1 MPNSIYVQNQVKVL
15 VFLEIDGVECGIEW
29 HEWHNCFIF
38 MEANIGVLLIHK
50 SNHAKFP
57 HLPGVLEMLKRLLNH
72 HLDLICMILL
82 FMGEASSN
90 RMCLLSSQ
98 IKNEL

>member
-1 MPNSIYVQNQVKVL
+1 MPNSIYVQKPGESGCLGNRWSRVWEL
-15 VFLEIDGVECGIEW
+15 SAEW
-29 HEWHNCFIF
+29 HKLLYF
-38 MEANIGVLLIHK
+38 MEANIEFCCIYPQIQPCKVSTFAGVL
-50 SNHAKFP
+50 
-57 HLPGVLEMLKRLLNH
+57 GDVLEKVLNH

-98 IKNEL
+98 